1 MIDLRFERLRLDGDA
16 LKTDWDLLLRI
27 VADFSIVIPPA
38 LLPLYQEEEFCVVE
52 FAMQITQWLARVHRD
67 PADFSYDSMEADEP
81 GLVSIRKEQPRWRLA
96 ALHQDYV
103 EDRLFS
109 IEEIESAV
117 AAFVIRLKTE
127 VRERFGH
134 DISHLVSGRE
144 VQL

>member
-1 MIDLRFERLRLDGDA
+1 VIDLRFERLRFDGDV
-16 LKTDWDLLLRI
+16 LKTDWDLLLRL
-27 VADFSIVIPPA
+27 VADFSIVIPPV

-52 FAMQITQWLARVHRD
+52 FAMQISQWLARVRRS

-81 GLVSIRKEQPRWRLA
+81 GLVSIRKEQHGWRLA

-117 AAFVIRLKTE
+117 AAFVGRLKAE

-134 DISHLVSGRE
+134 DIAHLVSGRGVE
-144 VQL
+144 L